1 MRAGV
6 KNLTPGNCFPKEG
19 KKEAKA
25 VTAEG
30 PSGENED

>member
-19 KKEAKA
+19 EKEAKA